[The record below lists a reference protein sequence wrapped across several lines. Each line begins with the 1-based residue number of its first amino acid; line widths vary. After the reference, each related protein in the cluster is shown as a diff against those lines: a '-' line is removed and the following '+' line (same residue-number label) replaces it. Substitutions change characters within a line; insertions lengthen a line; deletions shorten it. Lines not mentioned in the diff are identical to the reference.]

1 MYTSLLPA
9 FRMLVVLSV
18 LTGVAY
24 PLLVTGIAQ
33 LAFPWR
39 ANGSLLIENQKV
51 VGSELI
57 GQPFADPKYFWSR
70 PSATTPQP
78 YNAGA
83 SSGSNLGARNPAL
96 ADAVTTRVK
105 ALREADPEA
114 TGPAPADLVTTS
126 ASGLDPHISAAAA
139 AYQIRRVAKAR
150 GLVPDDLRA
159 LVARHTE
166 PPTFGVLGEKRVNV
180 LQLNLDL
187 DQVARKR

>member
-1 MYTSLLPA
+1 MFANMLPA

-18 LTGVAY
+18 LTGVVY

-39 ANGSLLIENQKV
+39 ANGSLLIESQKV

-57 GQPFADPKYFWSR
+57 GQPFSDPKYFWSR

-96 ADAVTTRVK
+96 AEAVAARVK
-105 ALREADPEA
+105 ALRDADPEA
-114 TGPAPADLVTTS
+114 TLPVPADLVTTS
-126 ASGLDPHISAAAA
+126 ASGLDPHISAGAAE
-139 AYQIRRVAKAR
+139 YQIRRVAKAR

-159 LVARHTE
+159 LIARRTE

-180 LQLNLDL
+180 LQLNIDL
-187 DQVARKR
+187 DRVARKG

>member
-1 MYTSLLPA
+1 MFANLIPA
-9 FRMLVVLSV
+9 FRMLVALSV

-33 LAFPWR
+33 VAFPWR

-51 VGSELI
+51 VGSDLI
-57 GQPFADPKYFWSR
+57 GQPFSDPKYFWSR

-78 YNAGA
+78 YNAAA

-96 ADAVTTRVK
+96 AEAVAARVK
-105 ALREADPEA
+105 ALRDADPEA
-114 TGPAPADLVTTS
+114 TRPVPADLVTTS
-126 ASGLDPHISAAAA
+126 ASGLDPHISATAAE
-139 AYQIRRVAKAR
+139 YQVRRVAKAR
-150 GLVPDDLRA
+150 SLVPDDLRV

-166 PPTFGVLGEKRVNV
+166 PPTFGVLGERRVNV

-187 DQVARKR
+187 DRVAQKR

>member
-1 MYTSLLPA
+1 MIANMLAA

-39 ANGSLLIENQKV
+39 ANGSLLIEDRKV

-57 GQPFADPKYFWSR
+57 GQPFSDPKYFWSR
-70 PSATTPQP
+70 PSATAPQP

-96 ADAVTTRVK
+96 AEAVTARVK
-105 ALREADPEA
+105 ALREADPQA
-114 TGPAPADLVTTS
+114 TGPAPADLVTAS

-139 AYQIRRVAKAR
+139 EYQIRRVASAR

-159 LVARHTE
+159 LVARHFE

-180 LQLNLDL
+180 LRLNLDL
-187 DQVARKR
+187 DRLARKG

>member
-1 MYTSLLPA
+1 MFASLLPA
-9 FRMLVVLSV
+9 FRMLVILSV

-39 ANGSLLIENQKV
+39 ANGSLLLENRNV

-78 YNAGA
+78 DNAGA

-96 ADAVTTRVK
+96 AEAVAARVK
-105 ALREADPEA
+105 ALRDADPEA
-114 TGPAPADLVTTS
+114 TLPVPADLVTTS
-126 ASGLDPHISAAAA
+126 ASGLDPHISAGAAE
-139 AYQIRRVAKAR
+139 YQIRRVAKAR

-159 LVARHTE
+159 LIARHTE
-166 PPTFGVLGEKRVNV
+166 PPTFGVLGEKRVDV
-180 LQLNLDL
+180 LQLNIDL
-187 DQVARKR
+187 DRVARKG

>member
-1 MYTSLLPA
+1 
-9 FRMLVVLSV
+9 MLVVLSV

-33 LAFPWR
+33 VAFPWR
-39 ANGSLLIENQKV
+39 ANGSLFIENRKV

-57 GQPFADPKYFWSR
+57 GQPFSDPKYFWAR

-78 YNAGA
+78 YNAAA
-83 SSGSNLGARNPAL
+83 SLGSNLGARNPAL
-96 ADAVTTRVK
+96 AEAVANRIK
-105 ALREADPEA
+105 SLREADPEA
-114 TGPAPADLVTTS
+114 TGPVPADLVTTS

-139 AYQIRRVAKAR
+139 EYQVRRVARAR
-150 GLVPDDLRA
+150 GLVPDDLRV

-166 PPTFGVLGEKRVNV
+166 PPTFGVLGERRVNV

-187 DQVARKR
+187 DRVARNG

>member
-1 MYTSLLPA
+1 MFANMLPA

-33 LAFPWR
+33 VAFPWR
-39 ANGSLLIENQKV
+39 ANGSLLTENQKV
-51 VGSELI
+51 VSSELI
-57 GQPFADPKYFWSR
+57 GQPFSDPKYFWSR

-83 SSGSNLGARNPAL
+83 STGSNLGARSPAL
-96 ADAVTTRVK
+96 AEAVAARVK
-105 ALREADPEA
+105 ALRDADPVA
-114 TGPAPADLVTTS
+114 SGLVPADLVTTS

-139 AYQIRRVAKAR
+139 EYQVGRVAKVR

-187 DQVARKR
+187 DRLARKG

>member
-1 MYTSLLPA
+1 MLTNLLPA
-9 FRMLVVLSV
+9 FRMLVVLSM

-39 ANGSLLIENQKV
+39 ANGSLLIEHQKL

-96 ADAVTTRVK
+96 AEAVAGRVK
-105 ALREADPEA
+105 ALREADPE
-114 TGPAPADLVTTS
+114 
-126 ASGLDPHISAAAA
+126 
-139 AYQIRRVAKAR
+139 
-150 GLVPDDLRA
+150 
-159 LVARHTE
+159 
-166 PPTFGVLGEKRVNV
+166 
-180 LQLNLDL
+180 
-187 DQVARKR
+187 

>member
-1 MYTSLLPA
+1 MFANMLPA

-18 LTGVAY
+18 LTGLAY
-24 PLLVTGIAQ
+24 PLLVTGVAQ

-39 ANGSLLIENQKV
+39 ANGSLLVEDQKV
-51 VGSELI
+51 IGSELI
-57 GQPFADPKYFWSR
+57 GQPFSDPKHFWGR
-70 PSATTPQP
+70 PSATAPQP

-83 SSGSNLGARNPAL
+83 SSGSNFGARNPAL
-96 ADAVTTRVK
+96 AEAVTTRIK
-105 ALREADPEA
+105 ALRDADPAA
-114 TGPAPADLVTTS
+114 TGPVPADLITTS

-139 AYQIRRVAKAR
+139 EYQVGRVAKVR

-180 LQLNLDL
+180 LQLNIDL
-187 DQVARKR
+187 DRVARKG

>member
-1 MYTSLLPA
+1 MFSNMLPA
-9 FRMLVVLSV
+9 LRMLVVLSV

-39 ANGSLLIENQKV
+39 ANGSLLIQSQKV
-51 VGSELI
+51 AGSELI
-57 GQPFADPKYFWSR
+57 GQPFSDAKYFWSR

-96 ADAVTTRVK
+96 AEAVAARVK
-105 ALREADPEA
+105 ALRDADPEA
-114 TGPAPADLVTTS
+114 TGPVPADLVTTS

-139 AYQIRRVAKAR
+139 EYQVRRVARAR
-150 GLVPDDLRA
+150 GLSPDDLRA
-159 LVARHTE
+159 LVAQHTE
-166 PPTFGVLGEKRVNV
+166 PPTFGILGEKRVNI

-187 DQVARKR
+187 DRVARKR